1 MICVF
6 STRKTRT
13 AAGRAMRPRA
23 LGSLS
28 ASGHKHLRHRASAK
42 MRSGAPRGS
51 VRGSWATRHQ
61 LDICVHTCRDM
72 FIYVC
77 THFAHICMYT
87 TGQLTCGRPT
97 RTGVGR
103 AMRLRAL
110 GSLSACGHK
119 HLRHRASAQMRSGA
133 PRGSV
138 RGSWETRHQLD
149 ICVHTCRDIFIYLC
163 TFMHICMYKTGQLTS
178 CRPCL

>member
-1 MICVF
+1 MF
-6 STRKTRT
+6 FHP
-13 AAGRAMRPRA
+13 GRREQP
-23 LGSLS
+23 LGAPCGGEHWGALS

-149 ICVHTCRDIFIYLC
+149 ICVHTCRDIFIYMC
-163 TFMHICMYKTGQLTS
+163 TFMHICMYTTGRLTS
-178 CRPCL
+178 CRACL